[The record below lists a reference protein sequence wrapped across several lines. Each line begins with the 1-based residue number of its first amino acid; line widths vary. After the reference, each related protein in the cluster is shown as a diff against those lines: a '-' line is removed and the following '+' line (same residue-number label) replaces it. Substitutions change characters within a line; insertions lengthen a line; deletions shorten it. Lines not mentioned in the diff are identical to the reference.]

1 MSDKRLIEITRVDP
15 RIPEIAA
22 MVHYLDDYMAE
33 LYPAES
39 NHLVDL
45 NALAQPDVHFFGVQ
59 VDGEYQGCGAIMLC
73 DGSYAEV
80 KRVFVSPKARG
91 LGLGR
96 KIVSTLETATR
107 DVGINTMRLETGI
120 SQPEALSLFD
130 STGFHR
136 RGAFG
141 TYPEGDAYSVYMEK
155 LL

>member
-1 MSDKRLIEITRVDP
+1 MSEKRTIEITRVDP

-22 MVHYLDDYMAE
+22 MVHYLDGYMAE

-45 NALAQPDVHFFGVQ
+45 NALAQANVHFFGVQ

-73 DGSYAEV
+73 DGGYAEV

-96 KIVSTLETATR
+96 KIVNTLEAATR
-107 DVGINTMRLETGI
+107 DAGINTLRLETGI
-120 SQPEALSLFD
+120 SQPEALSLFE
-130 STGFHR
+130 STGFLR

-141 TYPEGDAYSVYMEK
+141 NYPEGDTYSVYMEK